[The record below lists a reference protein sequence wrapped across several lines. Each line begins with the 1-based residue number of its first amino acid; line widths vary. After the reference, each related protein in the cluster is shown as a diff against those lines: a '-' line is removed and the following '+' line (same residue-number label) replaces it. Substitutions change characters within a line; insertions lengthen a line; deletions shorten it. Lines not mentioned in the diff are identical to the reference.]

1 MTIIR
6 YDVVMKKASPGPNN
20 LCRKLSFGAQSVG
33 VKTLILSVISQQDV
47 NRKHVAMS
55 YSRAC

>member
-1 MTIIR
+1 
-6 YDVVMKKASPGPNN
+6 MKKATPGPNN
-20 LCRKLSFGAQSVG
+20 SNPKLSFGAQSVR
-33 VKTLILSVISQQDV
+33 VNTLILSMISQQDV